1 MKMELNLAEEFGPR
15 LADGEQAAEFRLG
28 RMDPYVG
35 ICDEMVLDF
44 TGIRS
49 ANSSFINALLAGA
62 IEQHGEGILQ
72 RMVFKGCNPVVKVLV
87 ESAISLGLDK
97 VTNREVA

>member
-28 RMDPYVG
+28 RIDPYVG

-44 TGIRS
+44 TGIRN

-97 VTNREVA
+97 VSNREVA